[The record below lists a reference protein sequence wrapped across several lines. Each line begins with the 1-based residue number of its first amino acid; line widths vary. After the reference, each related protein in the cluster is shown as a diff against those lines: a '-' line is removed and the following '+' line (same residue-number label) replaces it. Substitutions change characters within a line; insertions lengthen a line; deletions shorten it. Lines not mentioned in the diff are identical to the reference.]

1 MYLDGSLIE
10 KTKSHKHLG
19 FILDENLNFKDHVL
33 NLSKKIQKQLNP
45 LKYLSKTVKSYHL
58 NAIYQGFIRPH
69 FDYGDILYSAN
80 KTVLEQ
86 LERIHYRAGIIVSG
100 CIHGSSTKKVLK
112 ILNWKSLADRRTE
125 RSQIYVTSGLVPD
138 YVSNI
143 FNKYK
148 RTRDRNEILR
158 ETRHYVIPAICSQKF
173 RKSPVIQLVGLVGL
187 AYTRTPVHYRPT
199 HSLKPRL
206 NLVIY
211 QEY

>member
-1 MYLDGSLIE
+1 MTFTKRGSKNYVNMYLDGSLIE

-86 LERIHYRAGIIVSG
+86 LERTYTLPCGDNRVGVHSWFQYEKGAKNI
-100 CIHGSSTKKVLK
+100 KL
-112 ILNWKSLADRRTE
+112 E
-125 RSQIYVTSGLVPD
+125 VTS
-138 YVSNI
+138 
-143 FNKYK
+143 
-148 RTRDRNEILR
+148 R
-158 ETRHYVIPAICSQKF
+158 
-173 RKSPVIQLVGLVGL
+173 
-187 AYTRTPVHYRPT
+187 
-199 HSLKPRL
+199 
-206 NLVIY
+206 
-211 QEY
+211 